1 MKYTFLIFTCLF
13 FIACSKPAAPTF
25 LKMEDVEVVDVKDK
39 QVYVTANAVFNNP
52 NPVAGKLVD
61 TDLKVIVNEID
72 MGTVQQDT
80 TTAIPANS
88 NFKVPVHIN
97 FPINKVFSSKKGL
110 LKGVLN
116 ALIDKKANVKYEGTI
131 TLNFLKVNFDVP
143 VDYEGELV
151 IK

>member
-1 MKYTFLIFTCLF
+1 MTYTFLIITCLF
-13 FIACSKPAAPTF
+13 FIACSKPEAPTF
-25 LKMEDVEVVDVKDK
+25 IKMENVEVQDVKGN
-39 QVYVTANAVFNNP
+39 QVYVTADAVFNNP
-52 NPVAGKLVD
+52 NPVSGKLVD

-80 TTAIPANS
+80 TIAIPANS
-88 NFKVPVHIN
+88 NFKVPVSID
-97 FPINKVFSSKKGL
+97 FPLKKVFDNKKGL

-116 ALIDKKANVKYEGTI
+116 ALLDKKADVKYEGTI
-131 TLNFLKVNFDVP
+131 TLNFLKVDFDVP